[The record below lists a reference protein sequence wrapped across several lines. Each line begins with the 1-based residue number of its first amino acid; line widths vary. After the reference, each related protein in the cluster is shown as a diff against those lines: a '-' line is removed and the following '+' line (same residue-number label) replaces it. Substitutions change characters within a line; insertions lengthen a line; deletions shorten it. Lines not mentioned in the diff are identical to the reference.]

1 MKKGLLVLSTLLL
14 LSCVNLNNF
23 KNQKVINDTK
33 NSSTKS
39 NVVNTQKVNK
49 KKNISATNN
58 VKAAKTRNLLKE
70 AETIQEDTY
79 ANKFKKYKT
88 YKSLTAYSPSYKTKL
103 SPRINELLNKI
114 EKSYNF
120 NRRI

>member
-33 NSSTKS
+33 NSGTKS
-39 NVVNTQKVNK
+39 NIVNTQKVNK

-58 VKAAKTRNLLKE
+58 VKAAK
-70 AETIQEDTY
+70 I
-79 ANKFKKYKT
+79 NKPFFIIPLPFLFKIV
-88 YKSLTAYSPSYKTKL
+88 
-103 SPRINELLNKI
+103 R
-114 EKSYNF
+114 
-120 NRRI
+120 

>member
-49 KKNISATNN
+49 KKIFLLLTML
-58 VKAAKTRNLLKE
+58 KLLK
-70 AETIQEDTY
+70 QEIY
-79 ANKFKKYKT
+79 
-88 YKSLTAYSPSYKTKL
+88 
-103 SPRINELLNKI
+103 
-114 EKSYNF
+114 
-120 NRRI
+120 